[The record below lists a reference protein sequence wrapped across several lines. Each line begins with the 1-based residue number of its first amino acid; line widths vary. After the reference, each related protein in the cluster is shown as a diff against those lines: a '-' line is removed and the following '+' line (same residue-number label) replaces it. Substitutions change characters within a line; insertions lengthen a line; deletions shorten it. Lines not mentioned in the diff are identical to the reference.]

1 MRVQDVMTWDPES
14 CTPHHDLA
22 HAAMIM
28 WRRDCG
34 IVPVVEGGTNKLIGV
49 VTDRDICMATATK
62 GKTPGS
68 ILVGD
73 VMTKHPRACLPADD
87 LKEAIKVMS
96 DAQIRRLPVAD
107 TQGNLRGVVS
117 LNDLILHAEKS
128 DRHGEAPV
136 TYAEVMTA
144 LRAVSKHRR
153 ETAITTPR

>member
-34 IVPVVEGGTNKLIGV
+34 IVPVVESGSNRLIGV
-49 VTDRDICMATATK
+49 ITDRDICMAAATK
-62 GKTPGS
+62 GRAPS
-68 ILVGD
+68 ELVVGD
-73 VMTKHPRACLPADD
+73 AMTKEPQSCLPGED
-87 LKEAIKVMS
+87 LKEALRKMTS
-96 DAQIRRLPVAD
+96 AQVRRLPVAD
-107 TQGNLRGVVS
+107 TQGNLRGVVA
-117 LNDLILHAEKS
+117 LNDLILHAEKT

-144 LRAVSKHRR
+144 LKMVSKHRR
-153 ETAITTPR
+153 ETAITAPH